1 MQRIWIIYNRH
12 FQGLIMNY
20 TIALDENLSTEEDRI
35 LHEKILQFNYER
47 AGFRGKLVT
56 ILVRDENKQIVG
68 GLKGYCYGNAL
79 FVDILFMDE
88 QLRGK
93 GYGTQLMKLAEQEAK
108 RNACDFVHLDT
119 FSFQALPFYQK
130 LGYTIYAELNYKPDI
145 KRHYLKKDI

>member
-1 MQRIWIIYNRH
+1 
-12 FQGLIMNY
+12 MNY
-20 TIALDENLSTEEDRI
+20 TIGLEEDVSNEDDRI
-35 LHEKILQFNYER
+35 LHEKILQFNYEQ

-56 ILVRDENKQIVG
+56 FFARNENKQIVG
-68 GLKGYCYGNAL
+68 GLKGYCYGNAF

-108 RNACDFVHLDT
+108 RNDCDFVHLDT

-130 LGYTIYAELNYKPDI
+130 LGYTIYAELEYKPNV
-145 KRHYLKKDI
+145 KRFYLKKDI